1 MAQKQNLANINVITD
16 DDTGM
21 YSIGEISGGFKT
33 LLLNEHIK
41 KYGSEGLLK
50 QLTTM
55 IYTVVG
61 LDRNIKNESAGS
73 ALCDVTRPSCTN
85 NDKQI

>member
-1 MAQKQNLANINVITD
+1 MPQRENLANINVITD

-21 YSIGEISGGFKT
+21 YSIGEIDGGFKT
-33 LLLNEHIK
+33 KLLNEHIE
-41 KYGSEGLLK
+41 KYGAEGLLK

-73 ALCDVTRPSCTN
+73 VLCDNKSSSIPI
-85 NDKQI
+85 DLLLK